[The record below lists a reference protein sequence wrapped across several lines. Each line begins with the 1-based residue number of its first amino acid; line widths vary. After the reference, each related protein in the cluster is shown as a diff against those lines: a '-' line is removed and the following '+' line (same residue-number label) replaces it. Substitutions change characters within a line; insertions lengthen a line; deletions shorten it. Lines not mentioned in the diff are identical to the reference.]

1 MVVLFLKNISSKFM
15 ENTEIIEKLKHII
28 KPYVNDQSAM
38 KNLTES
44 TDFIRDLKINSANLV
59 DIVLDVEEVF
69 SISIDNESMEKMLT
83 VDATI
88 AIIKNKLAEL

>member
-1 MVVLFLKNISSKFM
+1 M